1 MAALILDEKC
11 GVCLDK
17 INFFAIEKCSRLSC
31 ETSNWQIIK
40 LMASIN
46 RILFRSILPHPGMP
60 NLSLATLY
68 PTLIDTHSD
77 GEVYLAKDYISE
89 QRILHLLAQNYLL
102 IFNVMGL
109 ESGFFGYKV
118 RSSTTWATTTTRR
131 CTTSDVIGIF
141 FDTNLFSPFV
151 RISMSPGNVRWCRTR
166 AATAPPVAGVQ
177 EKMSPL
183 RKARKKEILSRLI
196 AATFIFFL
204 FLSFWG
210 VLNGVNA
217 QTRIE

>member
-1 MAALILDEKC
+1 MMISYYSMEMSTQRQIQLQCICWQQTVPNRYMEIKFNFGLLSVKYANDLLKSVRQPLEPPQLP
-11 GVCLDK
+11 GVAQLWTLSE
-17 INFFAIEKCSRLSC
+17 FF
-31 ETSNWQIIK
+31 
-40 LMASIN
+40 
-46 RILFRSILPHPGMP
+46 
-60 NLSLATLY
+60 
-68 PTLIDTHSD
+68 
-77 GEVYLAKDYISE
+77 
-89 QRILHLLAQNYLL
+89 
-102 IFNVMGL
+102 FN
-109 ESGFFGYKV
+109 
-118 RSSTTWATTTTRR
+118 
-131 CTTSDVIGIF
+131 
-141 FDTNLFSPFV
+141 TNLFSPFV

-217 QTRIE
+217 QSLIE